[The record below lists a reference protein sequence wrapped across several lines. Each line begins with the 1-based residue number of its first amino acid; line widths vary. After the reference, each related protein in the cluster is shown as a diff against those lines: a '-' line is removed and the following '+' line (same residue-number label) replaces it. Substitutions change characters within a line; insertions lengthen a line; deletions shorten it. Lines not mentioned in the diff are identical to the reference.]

1 MSAHFLSTE
10 LISRAAQSSS
20 ASLHEAAGKI
30 GALPAAIKPLA
41 PSMRLCG
48 PAYPVLCRGGD
59 NLWLHR
65 AIYAAGAGD
74 VLIVDTG
81 TEAHYGYWGEV
92 LTLAARQRA
101 LAGLVIAGGIRD
113 SLRLIEIGFPIFSSI
128 VCIRGTEKDPR
139 GAGTLGQTIR
149 LGMTPVA
156 RGDLV
161 FGDADGVVVVPASR
175 CEQVI
180 TNAFARDREEV
191 AIMARL
197 QDGEST
203 LSIYDLPPA

>member
-1 MSAHFLSTE
+1 MSTLTLSAET
-10 LISRAAQSSS
+10 ISRAAQSSS
-20 ASLHEAAGKI
+20 ASLHEAAGKT
-30 GALPAAIKPLA
+30 GALPASIKPLT
-41 PSMRLCG
+41 PSMRVCG
-48 PAYPVLCRGGD
+48 PAYPVLCAGGD

-74 VLIVDTG
+74 VLIVETG
-81 TEAHYGYWGEV
+81 PDENYGYWGEIM
-92 LTLAARQRA
+92 TLAARHRA

-113 SLRLIEIGFPIFSSI
+113 SLRLIEIGFPIFSSA
-128 VCIRGTEKDPR
+128 VCIRGTAKDPQ

-149 LGMTPVA
+149 LGLTPVA

-180 TNAFARDREEV
+180 TTAFTRDREEV
-191 AIMARL
+191 EIMARL

-203 LSIYDLPPA
+203 ISIYDLPRS